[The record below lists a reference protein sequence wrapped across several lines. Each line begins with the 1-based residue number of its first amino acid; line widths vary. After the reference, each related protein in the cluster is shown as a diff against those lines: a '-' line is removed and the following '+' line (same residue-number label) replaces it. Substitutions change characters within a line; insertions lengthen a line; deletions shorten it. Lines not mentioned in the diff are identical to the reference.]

1 MTGQGGEKLDAL
13 FKPRSIALVG
23 VSRKEESLGR
33 RPLKHLQ
40 AHGYDGE
47 LAIIHPTAEEI
58 GGVAAV
64 RSLSELDSTPD
75 LVFVATHGDVALGV
89 VEEAVEAGVPAVS
102 VISSF
107 GTFLDSPEAVR
118 SVLAK
123 NGTRMLGPNGPG
135 HVSVNP
141 PVAAHISHFLTQNEH
156 IRSAPI
162 GLITQSGAIGGIIAN
177 SLLEAQ
183 VGFDW
188 LVTTGNEFDLGLGEA
203 LEYLALQDLR
213 AVGLFVESVRDLDH
227 FRHGLELAR
236 ENGVRVCAV
245 KVGQSSAGERQ
256 ALTHTGALTGAAELF
271 AEELAVRGGTLC
283 RDLDEL
289 AAFLSVATLPRPTS
303 RRLAVASS
311 SGGFSGLL
319 ADRAMARGM
328 DVPELPGLENP
339 WDTNTMILEDPEG
352 VGRHW
357 KKMLDG
363 EGIGAGL
370 IGYPAMPAAILDK
383 VSDGLVE
390 AGIEKPFVI
399 VPPTGVPDSALQ
411 AVAHAAV
418 SIPSTEMAVAAL
430 DWWTEGSEGG
440 TADSGS
446 APPAEVATDEA
457 KAKRLLREAGVPVPA
472 GEVVADVGQATA
484 FAADQAG
491 PLVLKCLRPALAH
504 KAANGGVRLNL
515 EAEPAPIEA
524 AWEEMAARIADATGS
539 PMEEAL
545 IEAQAPA
552 GLELL
557 VSIDADPTYGP
568 FLVLGS
574 GGSAVEAV
582 SDVVHRMLPV
592 TEEEIVTALGRLR
605 IAGVLAHAARIRGE
619 DGSVPRDLVSLVA
632 AIAALADDR
641 PGIMV
646 EVNPVIVPLSSEP
659 PIAVDCVV
667 VEAGDL
673 D

>member
-1 MTGQGGEKLDAL
+1 MAGQGGEKLDAL

-23 VSRKEESLGR
+23 VSRKEDSLGR
-33 RPLKHLQ
+33 RPLKHLR
-40 AHGYDGE
+40 AHGYEGE
-47 LAIIHPTAEEI
+47 LAIVHPSAEEI

-64 RSLSELDSTPD
+64 RSLAELESTPD

-89 VEEAVEAGVPAVS
+89 VEEAVDAGAPAVS

-107 GTFLDSPEAVR
+107 GSFLDSPEAVR
-118 SVLAK
+118 SVLARS
-123 NGTRMLGPNGPG
+123 GTRMLGPNGPG
-135 HVSVNP
+135 HVSVDP
-141 PVAAHISHFLTQNEH
+141 PVAAHISHFLTQNEK

-162 GLITQSGAIGGIIAN
+162 GLVTQSGAIGGIIAN

-188 LVTTGNEFDLGLGEA
+188 LITTGNEFDLGLGET
-203 LEYLALQDLR
+203 LEYLAAQNLR
-213 AVGLFVESVRDLDH
+213 AIGLFVESVRDLEH
-227 FRHGLELAR
+227 FRRGLDLAR

-271 AEELAVRGGTLC
+271 AEELDRRGGTLC

-328 DVPELPGLENP
+328 DVPELAGLENP

-357 KKMLDG
+357 KEMLDG
-363 EGIGAGL
+363 EGIGAGI
-370 IGYPAMPAAILDK
+370 IGYPAMPAAILNK

-399 VPPTGVPDSALQ
+399 VPPTGVPDSALR
-411 AVAHAAV
+411 AVAHVAV

-430 DWWTEGSEGG
+430 DWWTAGREGG
-440 TADSGS
+440 TADS
-446 APPAEVATDEA
+446 AAAAPAEVATDEA
-457 KAKRLLREAGVPVPA
+457 EAKRLLREAGVRVPA
-472 GEVVADVGQATA
+472 GEVVGDVSEAVA
-484 FAADQAG
+484 FAAGQTG

-515 EAEPAPIEA
+515 PAEPAAIEA
-524 AWEEMAARIADATGS
+524 AWEEMAARISDATGAT
-539 PMEEAL
+539 MERAL
-545 IEAQAPA
+545 VEAQSPP

-557 VSIDADPTYGP
+557 VSIDADPTYGA

-574 GGSAVEAV
+574 GGASVEAV

-592 TEEEIVTALGRLR
+592 GEEEIAAALGRLR
-605 IAGVLAHAARIRGE
+605 VAGVLAHAARIRGE
-619 DGSVPRDLVSLVA
+619 VGSAPRDLVSLIA
-632 AIAALADDR
+632 AIAALADRR

-659 PIAVDCVV
+659 SVAVDCVV
-667 VEAGDL
+667 VENGAL